1 MSQFSLARK
10 VSIAPDVLAQDLVEE
25 SVLLD
30 LRSEQYFAL
39 DDIGTRMWQLLMEK
53 GSIQATM
60 DTLLA
65 EYDVAPER
73 LRQDMENLMEGL
85 LTHGLIEIGDA

>member
-1 MSQFSLARK
+1 MLQFSLDQK
-10 VSIAPDVLAQDLVEE
+10 VSVAPDVLAQDLVEE
-25 SVLLD
+25 SVLLN
-30 LRSEQYFAL
+30 LQTEQYFAL
-39 DDIGTRMWQLLMEK
+39 DDIGTRMWQLLTEK
-53 GSIQATM
+53 GSIQGTM

-65 EYDVAPER
+65 EYDVAPEQ